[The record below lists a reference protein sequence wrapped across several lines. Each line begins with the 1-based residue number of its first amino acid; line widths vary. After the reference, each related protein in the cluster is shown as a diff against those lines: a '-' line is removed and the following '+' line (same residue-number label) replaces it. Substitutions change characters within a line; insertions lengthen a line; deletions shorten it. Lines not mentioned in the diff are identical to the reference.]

1 MLRVTSYN
9 SLQACELIVFI
20 TQYSLRITRYCL
32 SELRP
37 ALLKKLDYFAHND
50 NFYRKGFKEWLH

>member
-20 TQYSLRITRYCL
+20 TQYSLRIIRYCL

-37 ALLKKLDYFAHND
+37 ALLKKRDYFAHND
-50 NFYRKGFKEWLH
+50 NFYRK